1 MKYSF
6 FSYISYHFV
15 GYLRKKSN
23 VHFTCEWKGDKFAIS
38 IFIQKILKK
47 FRLLVIKYQM
57 ARRTKKVGICGK
69 YGTRYGASLRK
80 TIRKIEVS
88 QRKKYPCPF
97 CGKTAVRRNV
107 VGVWTCE
114 KCRKATTGGAY
125 TPTTPTALAARAAIK
140 RLREAQSK

>member
-1 MKYSF
+1 MTVIF
-6 FSYISYHFV
+6 GLFS
-15 GYLRKKSN
+15 
-23 VHFTCEWKGDKFAIS
+23 T
-38 IFIQKILKK
+38 
-47 FRLLVIKYQM
+47 M

-69 YGTRYGASLRK
+69 FGTRYGASLRK
-80 TIRKIEVS
+80 TIKKIEIS

-97 CGKTAVRRNV
+97 CGKTSVRRNV

-140 RLREAQSK
+140 RLREAQAK